1 MLKQVLAS
9 ALVVFI
15 GAQAEQDL
23 PTVDSAFLNAMPVA
37 NPTWAQMA
45 MKPTP
50 QMMPM
55 PSFRPGPQG
64 G

>member
-1 MLKQVLAS
+1 MLKHVLAS
-9 ALVVFI
+9 ALVVLI

-23 PTVDSAFLNAMPVA
+23 PTVDTAFLNAMPVA
-37 NPTWAQMA
+37 NPSWAEMA

-50 QMMPM
+50 QMLPR
-55 PSFRPGPQG
+55 PSFRPGPPG